1 MKNKV
6 LVICAGCVLFI
17 YLVFSTY
24 AWYSYFLRA
33 SGEGSLNVFYS
44 KSAYSGIIFQDNG
57 NNVYDTKAESL
68 EDNNIGSVPSYNFQI
83 TNTGNNEGKYTLYLE
98 DLPVSAIDDGCT
110 ENTLLARNQLKYQL
124 LLNDKVIKEGFME
137 TINDNI
143 LDSRSIGGKE
153 TNNYSL
159 KIYIHDEATDWFGK
173 HYHYK
178 VTMRKDI

>member
-6 LVICAGCVLFI
+6 LIICAGLLLFI
-17 YLVFSTY
+17 FLVFGTY
-24 AWYSYFLRA
+24 AWYLYFLHA
-33 SGEGSLNVFYS
+33 SGDFTVNNNS
-44 KSAYSGIIFQDNG
+44 KYLETTGIIFQDNG

-68 EDNNIGSVPSYNFQI
+68 EDNNISHVPSYNFQV
-83 TNTGNNEGKYTLYLE
+83 TNTNDKRGKYNLYIE
-98 DLPVSAIDDGCT
+98 DLPVNLVDDGCT
-110 ENTLLARNQLKYQL
+110 ENTLLTRKELKYQL
-124 LLNDKVIKEGFME
+124 SLNGKVIKEGFME

-143 LDSRSIGGKE
+143 LDSREIDGKE

-178 VTMRKDI
+178 VSINR

>member
-6 LVICAGCVLFI
+6 LIICAGLLLLIF
-17 YLVFSTY
+17 LVFGTY
-24 AWYSYFLRA
+24 AWYLYFLHA
-33 SGEGSLNVFYS
+33 SGGFTINNNS
-44 KSAYSGIIFQDNG
+44 KYLETSGIIFQDNG

-68 EDNNIGSVPSYNFQI
+68 EDNNISHVPSYNFQV
-83 TNTGNNEGKYTLYLE
+83 TNTNDGRGKYNLYIE
-98 DLPVSAIDDGCT
+98 DLPVNMVDDGCT
-110 ENTLLARNQLKYQL
+110 ENTLLNRSQLKYQL
-124 LLNDKVIKEGFME
+124 SLNGKIIKEGFME

-143 LDSRSIGGKE
+143 LDTREIDGHE

-178 VTMRKDI
+178 VSINR